1 MYSTLIYTYDILD
14 RIFLE
19 LYAALVEYMFSG
31 KFLSFF
37 LATKD
42 YGKSMTFTIC
52 SYLTLSALIGRNK
65 QRL

>member
-1 MYSTLIYTYDILD
+1 MYSTLYTYDILD
-14 RIFLE
+14 RIFLK
-19 LYAALVEYMFSG
+19 LYAALVEYILSCM
-31 KFLSFF
+31 FLSFFF

-42 YGKSMTFTIC
+42 YGKSMTFTMC